1 MRRYSMGLL
10 QSFRDAFEP
19 DSDEGAR
26 YRCGNCDRRFSYEV
40 VFEQPDCPYCDST
53 DVERVDT

>member
-1 MRRYSMGLL
+1 MGLL

-26 YRCGNCDRRFSYEV
+26 YRCRNCDRRFSYEV